1 MAKILKEYSAQYWQG
16 CGKAGALISE
26 GLFTHSWEL
35 GWSERERGGTV
46 RGGEHQ
52 YSQKRL
58 SVLSPSPLI

>member
-35 GWSERERGGTV
+35 GWRERGVEQSGVESTNTHK
-46 RGGEHQ
+46 RG
-52 YSQKRL
+52 
-58 SVLSPSPLI
+58 SVF